1 MKTKYLQK
9 NTSPHLGKLL
19 KDHIIKHSVYR
30 SSLSRYMERQPS
42 TIEYYLKQPTLQTAL
57 LWELSTALKHNF
69 FKDLAAQLPADFTTK
84 PAKILISVDFP
95 APFGPSSPKI
105 EPRGMFRSTPF
116 NASLAGL
123 RPVAA

>member
-1 MKTKYLQK
+1 MMKTKYLQK

-19 KDHIIKHSVYR
+19 KAHIIKHSVYR

-69 FKDLAAQLPADFTTK
+69 FKDLAAQLPADFTTNA
-84 PAKILISVDFP
+84 PDTTLPFQERIAALEEEAKL
-95 APFGPSSPKI
+95 
-105 EPRGMFRSTPF
+105 T
-116 NASLAGL
+116 NAKLEEL
-123 RPVAA
+123 RAVVRK

>member
-1 MKTKYLQK
+1 MKTKYIQK

-19 KDHIIKHSVYR
+19 KEYIAKHNVYR

-69 FKDLAAQLPADFTTK
+69 FRDLAAQLPATFTTN
-84 PAKILISVDFP
+84 
-95 APFGPSSPKI
+95 APDDTLP
-105 EPRGMFRSTPF
+105 FRERIATLEEA
-116 NASLAGL
+116 NKVLTTKVETLMA
-123 RPVAA
+123 VVKK

>member
-1 MKTKYLQK
+1 MMKTKYIQK

-19 KDHIIKHSVYR
+19 KDYITKHSIYR

-69 FKDLAAQLPADFTTK
+69 FKDLASQLPSEFTTNA
-84 PAKILISVDFP
+84 PDPTLPLQERIS
-95 APFGPSSPKI
+95 ALEEENK
-105 EPRGMFRSTPF
+105 M
-116 NASLAGL
+116 L
-123 RPVAA
+123 RIKVETLMAVMGK